1 MLDFLIKSLMVEG
14 SFELVLEIIIDS
26 EIKGGVGENDK
37 EKIIESKDKIVDV
50 FFFYLVQYLLKI
62 LLVQVLGEF

>member
-50 FFFYLVQYLLKI
+50 FFFI
-62 LLVQVLGEF
+62 WFSIC

>member
-26 EIKGGVGENDK
+26 EIKGGDGENDK

-50 FFFYLVQYLLKI
+50 FFFYLV
-62 LLVQVLGEF
+62 